1 MCRLDSIPL
10 SRPKGQIEK
19 DFADGV
25 LTAEIVKHYF
35 PQIVD
40 LRNYAQARN
49 LQERMSNWR
58 YYIGFII
65 FLTFFLTIISMF
77 KVIKWKN
84 ILTFRFNCARTYNDT
99 A

>member
-1 MCRLDSIPL
+1 MNVLNNFETTNGENFLLLFFYRIDSIPL

-25 LTAEIVKHYF
+25 LAAEIVKHYF

-40 LRNYAQARN
+40 LRNYTQARN

-58 YYIGFII
+58 Y
-65 FLTFFLTIISMF
+65 
-77 KVIKWKN
+77 
-84 ILTFRFNCARTYNDT
+84 RTKASKPKFQN
-99 A
+99 

>member
-1 MCRLDSIPL
+1 MNGLLLLFFIRNLFFIHLIYCRLDSIPL

-25 LTAEIVKHYF
+25 LVAEIVKHYF

-40 LRNYAQARN
+40 LRSYSIARN

-58 YYIGFII
+58 
-65 FLTFFLTIISMF
+65 
-77 KVIKWKN
+77 
-84 ILTFRFNCARTYNDT
+84 
-99 A
+99 